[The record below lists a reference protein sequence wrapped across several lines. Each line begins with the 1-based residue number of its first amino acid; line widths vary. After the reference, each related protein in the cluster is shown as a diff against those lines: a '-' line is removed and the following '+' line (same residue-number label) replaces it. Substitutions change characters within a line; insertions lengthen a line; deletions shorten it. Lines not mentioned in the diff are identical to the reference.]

1 LGCHVASTTALRRL
15 CAATSAIG
23 LPLIVGRIWPFVGST
38 RERCRTFFTFRAKW
52 RVPMPERAE
61 SVTAPER
68 RAKGRSRWRW
78 IVAAALV
85 GGGAAFIWQRYA
97 LAQSKAQAPRGPP
110 PLAVTTATATQGDI
124 GVHLDALGTVTP
136 LATVTVKSRVDG
148 QLMAVNY
155 REGQMVHQGDV
166 LAEIDPRPF
175 QVQLTQAEGQY
186 QRDVALLENARID
199 LDRYQKLYARDAIPK
214 QTLDT
219 QVALVHQDEG
229 VLKNDRGLIDNAK
242 LQLVY
247 SRITSPISGR
257 VGLRLVDPGN
267 IVHATDTG
275 GLLMITQLQPITV
288 VFSIAEDFLPQIQLG
303 HRLAVDA
310 LDRAQQKRIAT
321 GEVLT
326 FDNQIDTTTGTVK
339 LKAVFP
345 NQDDAL
351 FPNQFVNARLL
362 VDVHRG
368 ATLVPSAAVQR
379 SAQGAFLYLVKS
391 DQTVSV
397 QAVSLGATDGN
408 AVEILKGLKPGD
420 VIAIDNFDKL
430 QDGIR
435 ISPRTAVAE
444 GTGRSMR

>member
-1 LGCHVASTTALRRL
+1 
-15 CAATSAIG
+15 
-23 LPLIVGRIWPFVGST
+23 
-38 RERCRTFFTFRAKW
+38 
-52 RVPMPERAE
+52 MPERAD
-61 SVTAPER
+61 SVTAPEGPPR
-68 RAKGRSRWRW
+68 PASDPGRAKGRGRWRW
-78 IVAAALV
+78 ILALAV
-85 GGGAAFIWQRYA
+85 LGGGASLIWQRHA
-97 LAQSKAQAPRGPP
+97 LAQSKAQAPRAPP
-110 PLAVTTATATQGDI
+110 PLAVTTATASQGDI

-136 LATVTVKSRVDG
+136 LATVTVRSRVDG

-155 REGQMVHQGDV
+155 REGQMVHQGEV

-175 QVQLTQAEGQY
+175 QVQLTQAQGQY
-186 QRDVALLENARID
+186 QRDLALLENARID
-199 LDRYQKLYARDAIPK
+199 LDRYRSLYARDAVPK
-214 QTLDT
+214 QILDT

-229 VLKNDRGLIDNAK
+229 VLKNDRGLIDSAK

-288 VFSIAEDFLPQIQLG
+288 VFSIAEDFLPEIQQQLRLG
-303 HRLAVDA
+303 HRLSVDA

-351 FPNQFVNARLL
+351 FPSQFVNARLL

-379 SAQGAFLYLVKS
+379 SAQSAFLYLVKS

-397 QAVSLGATDGN
+397 QAVSLGAADGDV
-408 AVEILKGLKPGD
+408 VEIVKGLKPGD

-444 GTGRSMR
+444 GTGRSTR